1 MYYNSSRSAVL
12 LEGEKSSTFSV
23 EQGVAQAKAVAYL
36 QSCFQSSSVIYYI
49 EEIDRAQI
57 GIQLKSGNK
66 VGGLLFAD
74 DFVGITESSEN
85 LQQLIDI
92 IYEFCI

>member
-1 MYYNSSRSAVL
+1 M
-12 LEGEKSSTFSV
+12 
-23 EQGVAQAKAVAYL
+23 
-36 QSCFQSSSVIYYI
+36 
-49 EEIDRAQI
+49 RAQI

-74 DFVGITESSEN
+74 DFVGITESSGN

-92 IYEFCI
+92 IYGFCSKWRLHVNVNKSAVLVFGKTKLKVSGIGVITCSQLLATILI

>member
-1 MYYNSSRSAVL
+1 M
-12 LEGEKSSTFSV
+12 
-23 EQGVAQAKAVAYL
+23 
-36 QSCFQSSSVIYYI
+36 IYYRG
-49 EEIDRAQI
+49 IDRAQI

-74 DFVGITESSEN
+74 DFVSITGSSEN

-92 IYEFCI
+92 IYEFCSKWRLHANVNKSSVLVFGKGQG